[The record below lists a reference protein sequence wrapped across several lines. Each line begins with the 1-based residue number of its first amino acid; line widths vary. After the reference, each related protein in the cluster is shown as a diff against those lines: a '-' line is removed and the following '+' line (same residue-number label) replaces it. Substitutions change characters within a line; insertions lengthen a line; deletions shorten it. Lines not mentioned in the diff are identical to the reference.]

1 MTSKLNGPHG
11 DTPQMW
17 NGPDIDL
24 NLFFTAN
31 HISRKT
37 GAGIVDPLRAGLS
50 KTFALHEE
58 NGLVLNAC
66 KNNP

>member
-1 MTSKLNGPHG
+1 
-11 DTPQMW
+11 MW